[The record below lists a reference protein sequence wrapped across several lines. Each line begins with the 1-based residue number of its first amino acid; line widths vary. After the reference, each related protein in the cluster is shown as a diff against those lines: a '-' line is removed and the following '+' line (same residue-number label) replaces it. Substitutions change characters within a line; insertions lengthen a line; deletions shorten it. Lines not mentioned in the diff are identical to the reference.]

1 LRLAAAFAA
10 HEWRTQ
16 MRSLRFRVLA
26 ALYAVAGTAPAAV
39 IWLRR
44 AQLERAVGGATF
56 AAETLEVLPLL
67 IAVLSFLISLDAV
80 TREQEEGAWTTVS
93 LAGMSSAGYLL
104 RRWLALQSVLLPLS
118 AIPLLL
124 AALSAATAAAAGGP
138 GMELTA
144 GPFLGPWLIRIAPLV
159 AIFSALALGVGTVAG
174 GTLNAFLLG
183 GFALLLLPELASSLL
198 FRFGIRADHP
208 LNCLD
213 LPHLVRSFR
222 RLTGSGG
229 PEGGW
234 THSFPVAVSETPYDL
249 RFDGDLHLST
259 LAVPAALAA
268 AFLGLAVRYLRR
280 TRPDVRPWRIPPEHP
295 LRTFLGTLARLRERY
310 TPDPAP
316 ARADL
321 LALGLALLM
330 TAGSSAWLV
339 ERARHYDT
347 VGRARFFAEKSEG
360 PAPTPPDVVPGRW
373 RIEGAIGPGRRVTV
387 TVAGEMRN
395 QGSTPRGHLA
405 FALNPEL
412 RIDEAS
418 AGEGR
423 LALAR
428 SWDRLAVEL
437 TPPIPPGGRRELR
450 FRLSGEPAQTQLGPD
465 PSFGYQG
472 FFWRFGAHLHARFP
486 RELIVLAASYRLP
499 AVSPRRIE
507 LAATDLS
514 PVPRYQAW
522 KHDEENRVM
531 EEIFHPPADLDLSL
545 TGPPDVFLADACG
558 TLAKAGRLAGRCRL
572 PLSEIAVLGGRY
584 RVLPDRG
591 NGTAVAVYPGHAAL
605 AELHLGFIGRG
616 ASELEEAWPGLG
628 GLRRTVALEWP
639 GEAAFSDDPVGAAW
653 GNVWRGY
660 YETPLEMRGNL
671 ILIDEGNVIRDNA
684 LLKPETFVASL
695 VASRLSHR
703 RPFAVDDSLFFHKL
717 FQNLAMQRLG
727 LGPQLGATVG
737 GLRPGTAGA
746 IRVPLPKEYTS
757 SLYWNNRFPA
767 LVAGLRHQMGEEAM
781 RQAVEEVLARRDGHA
796 ATRKE
801 MFAAFERHGG
811 PDLHRFLQENLVEGG
826 LAEPVLDGVEFLPA
840 GDGWRVTG
848 QVVNRGDAQAVC
860 KVVLTTELGPVE
872 TVARAGAGQAA
883 AFELR
888 SSRRPQ
894 AVLLDPDQ
902 ECHRL
907 ISSGAPNLRVSF
919 QGTR

>member
-1 LRLAAAFAA
+1 MRLVAAFAV

-26 ALYAVAGTAPAAV
+26 AVYVAAGATPAVA

-44 AQLERAVGGATF
+44 ARLDQAVGGATF
-56 AAETLEVLPLL
+56 AAETLEVLPAL
-67 IAVLSFLISLDAV
+67 IAVFSLLISLDAV
-80 TREQEEGAWTTVS
+80 TREQEEGAWSTVS

-118 AIPLLL
+118 ILPLVL
-124 AALSAATAAAAGGP
+124 AAVSAVATGGP
-138 GMELTA
+138 GMGLTA
-144 GPFLGPWLIRIAPLV
+144 GPFLGPWLIRIVPLV
-159 AIFSALALGVGTVAG
+159 AIFSALGLGVGTVAG

-183 GFALLLLPELASSLL
+183 GFALLLLPSLVNSLL
-198 FRFGIRADHP
+198 FRFGVLTDDP
-208 LNCLD
+208 LSGLG
-213 LPHLVRSFR
+213 LMTLFRSFR
-222 RLTGSGG
+222 RLTAIDG

-234 THSFPVAVSETPYDL
+234 AHSFPLAVSETPYDPW
-249 RFDGDLHLST
+249 FDGDRHLSAF
-259 LAVPAALAA
+259 AVPAALAA

-295 LRTFLGTLARLRERY
+295 LRTFLNTLARLRERY

-321 LALGLALLM
+321 LALGLALLLA
-330 TAGSSAWLV
+330 AGISAWLV
-339 ERARHYDT
+339 ERARHYDA

-360 PAPTPPDVVPGRW
+360 PAPTSPDVVPGPW
-373 RIEGAIGPGRRVTV
+373 RIAGTIGPGRRVALTV
-387 TVAGEMRN
+387 TGVMQNLGNAP
-395 QGSTPRGHLA
+395 QGHLA
-405 FALNPEL
+405 FSLNPDL
-412 RIDEAS
+412 RIEQA
-418 AGEGR
+418 APGEGR
-423 LALAR
+423 LALTR

-450 FRLSGEPAQTQLGPD
+450 FRLAGEPAQTQLGPD
-465 PSFGYQG
+465 PYYGYQG
-472 FFWRFGAHLHARFP
+472 FFWRFGAHVHARFS
-486 RELIVLAASYRLP
+486 RELIALTASYRTP

-514 PVPRYQAW
+514 LVPRYQAW

-531 EEIFHPPADLDLSL
+531 EETFHPQADLDLSL
-545 TGPPDVFLADACG
+545 TGPPDLFLADACG
-558 TLAKAGRLAGRCRL
+558 NRAEAGRLAGRCRL
-572 PLSEIAVLGGRY
+572 PLSELAVLGGRY
-584 RVLPDRG
+584 RLLPDRG
-591 NGTAVAVYPGHAAL
+591 NGTAVAVYPRHAAL
-605 AELHLGFIGRG
+605 AELHLGFLGRG

-628 GLRRTVALEWP
+628 DLRRTVALEWP
-639 GEAAFSDDPVGAAW
+639 GEAAFSNDPIGAAW
-653 GNVWRGY
+653 SNVWRSY
-660 YETPLEMRGNL
+660 YEVPLEMRGNL
-671 ILIDEGNVIRDNA
+671 ILINEGNVIRDNVM
-684 LLKPETFVASL
+684 LKPENFVASL

-703 RPFAVDDSLFFHKL
+703 RPFAPDDSLFFHKL

-746 IRVPLPKEYTS
+746 VRVPVPKEYNS

-767 LVAGLRHQMGEEAM
+767 LVAGLRHRMGEEAM
-781 RQAVEEVLARRDGHA
+781 RQAVEEVLARRDEHP

-801 MFAAFERHGG
+801 MIAAFESHGG

-826 LAEPVLDGVEFLPA
+826 LAEPVFDAVEFLPA

-848 QVVNRGDAQAVC
+848 KVVNRGDAQAVC
-860 KVVLTTELGPVE
+860 KVVLTTDLGPVE
-872 TVARAGAGQAA
+872 TVVRADANQAA

-888 SSRRPQ
+888 ASRRPQ

-919 QGTR
+919 QGRTR